1 MPELTTTLEP
11 LLDVREVARR
21 FKLSPAHVRR
31 LHARGDLPAV
41 RFSPGGHLR
50 FRREDVEAALSER
63 VCGCGTSRR
72 EAVESAVRAEGSA
85 CPRSGADPDPS
96 AEAA

>member
-1 MPELTTTLEP
+1 MTTTLEP
-11 LLDVREVARR
+11 LLNTLEVARR

-50 FRREDVEAALSER
+50 FRAEDVEAVIER
-63 VCGCGTSRR
+63 VCGCGTSTGG
-72 EAVESAVRAEGSA
+72 AVEPAPSTGASAAAHWSNAADVSELEG
-85 CPRSGADPDPS
+85 
-96 AEAA
+96 AA